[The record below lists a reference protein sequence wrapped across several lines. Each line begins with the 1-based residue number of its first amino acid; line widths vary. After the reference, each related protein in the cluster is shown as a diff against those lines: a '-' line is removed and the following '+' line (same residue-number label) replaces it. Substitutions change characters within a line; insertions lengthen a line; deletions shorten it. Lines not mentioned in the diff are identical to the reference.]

1 MGSAQ
6 RVSVLGRDS
15 ARHDALDSIVAHNAI
30 QVPELLPIRHGRM
43 MASPW
48 NYYRGAA
55 AVMADDLAS
64 RPHSGLLVQ
73 LCGDAYVLSFGLW
86 ATPEQNLMFDLSD
99 FDETLPRPFEWDVQ
113 RLAARLVVAA
123 REDGLKAATA
133 DEAVV
138 TAVEAYRDCTARY
151 AKMSELSFWYD
162 GTHVDSLISYFTPA
176 DQGRISVHIEKESR
190 SRTHLGAFAKL
201 TSMVDSRPRIDED
214 RPSRV
219 AIDDEQD
226 ALTDQFLTGYRMP
239 LREDRHFL
247 FDRFTPVDVVRQV
260 VGLASV
266 GMRVYLVLLEGRS
279 GSDPLFLQVKQAA
292 PSVYEPCLGPS
303 RHDNHGGT
311 GDRHQAGAANR
322 DRHVRR
328 LGLVP
333 GQGLPRAAVP

>member
-15 ARHDALDSIVAHNAI
+15 ARHDALDSIVAQNAI

-99 FDETLPRPFEWDVQ
+99 FDETLPGPFEWDVQ

-190 SRTHLGAFAKL
+190 SRTHLGVFAKL
-201 TSMVDSRPRIDED
+201 TSMVDSRPGIDED

-239 LREDRHFL
+239 LQEDRRFL

-260 VGLASV
+260 VGVASV

-333 GQGLPRAAVP
+333 G